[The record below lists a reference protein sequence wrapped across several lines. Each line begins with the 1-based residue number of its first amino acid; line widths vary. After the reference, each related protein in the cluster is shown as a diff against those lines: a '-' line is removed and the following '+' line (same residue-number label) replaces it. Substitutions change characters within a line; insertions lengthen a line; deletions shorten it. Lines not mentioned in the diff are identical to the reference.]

1 MKKPVQKFKKKFK
14 PQITLEQKYPLLHQI
29 NKVAEDGILIFD
41 LAKTRPLSIG
51 IYFQAKDAL
60 NERGIEFKCRS
71 LNWQLRLYTH
81 RHQYLKAAAKSKDRV
96 NIKGELEPRTDE
108 DMMKA
113 RKNLVKYREE
123 TGKNKY
129 KKKVYGNKN
138 PSKPTGKVF
147 IKSKPKAA

>member
-14 PQITLEQKYPLLHQI
+14 PQVTLEQKYPLLHQI

-51 IYFQAKDAL
+51 IYFQAKDVL

-81 RHQYLKAAAKSKDRV
+81 RHQYLKSAAKSKHRV
-96 NIKGELEPRTDE
+96 NMKGELELRTDE

-113 RKNLVKYREE
+113 RKNLVKYREA
-123 TGKNKY
+123 TGSNKY
-129 KKKVYGNKN
+129 KKQVYRND
-138 PSKPTGKVF
+138 KPTGKNF
-147 IKSKPKAA
+147 RKNKPKAA

>member
-1 MKKPVQKFKKKFK
+1 M
-14 PQITLEQKYPLLHQI
+14 
-29 NKVAEDGILIFD
+29 
-41 LAKTRPLSIG
+41 
-51 IYFQAKDAL
+51 
-60 NERGIEFKCRS
+60 
-71 LNWQLRLYTH
+71 NWQLRLYTH
-81 RHQYLKAAAKSKDRV
+81 RHQYLKAAAKSKNRV

-129 KKKVYGNKN
+129 KKKVYGSKN

-147 IKSKPKAA
+147 VKSKSKAA

>member
-1 MKKPVQKFKKKFK
+1 M
-14 PQITLEQKYPLLHQI
+14 
-29 NKVAEDGILIFD
+29 GILIFD

-51 IYFQAKDAL
+51 IYFQAKDVL

-81 RHQYLKAAAKSKDRV
+81 RHQYLKAAAKSKNRV

-113 RKNLVKYREE
+113 RKNLVKYREA
-123 TGKNKY
+123 TGGNKY
-129 KKKVYGNKN
+129 KKQVYRND
-138 PSKPTGKVF
+138 KPTEKTF
-147 IKSKPKAA
+147 RKK

>member
-14 PQITLEQKYPLLHQI
+14 PQVTLEQKYPLLHQI

-51 IYFQAKDAL
+51 IYFQAKDVL

-81 RHQYLKAAAKSKDRV
+81 RHQYLKAAAKSKNRV

-113 RKNLVKYREE
+113 RKNLVKYREA

-129 KKKVYGNKN
+129 KKKVYGSKN

-147 IKSKPKAA
+147 VKSKPKAA